1 MSSDNVIYFDNSA
14 TSWPKPRE
22 TGEAMMYYLN
32 DVGAN
37 PGRSGHSRSVEAGQ
51 IVLNAR
57 ENLCRLFNVKLPQQ
71 IAFTK
76 NITESLNCVFYT
88 MLKGGIAPALWAE
101 STTIMMSSF
110 FALTARLMA
119 AIS

>member
-37 PGRSGHSRSVEAGQ
+37 PGRSGPCPRVE
-51 IVLNAR
+51 
-57 ENLCRLFNVKLPQQ
+57 
-71 IAFTK
+71 
-76 NITESLNCVFYT
+76 
-88 MLKGGIAPALWAE
+88 GGT
-101 STTIMMSSF
+101 SQ
-110 FALTARLMA
+110 
-119 AIS
+119 

>member
-37 PGRSGHSRSVEAGQ
+37 PYPDTGVAAWRR
-51 IVLNAR
+51 AR
-57 ENLCRLFNVKLPQQ
+57 
-71 IAFTK
+71 
-76 NITESLNCVFYT
+76 
-88 MLKGGIAPALWAE
+88 
-101 STTIMMSSF
+101 
-110 FALTARLMA
+110 
-119 AIS
+119 

>member
-71 IAFTK
+71 IAFTTSRK
-76 NITESLNCVFYT
+76 DWSHRADCGQ
-88 MLKGGIAPALWAE
+88 GGLRGLLR
-101 STTIMMSSF
+101 S
-110 FALTARLMA
+110 
-119 AIS
+119 

>member
-37 PGRSGHSRSVEAGQ
+37 PGRSGHSRSVEAG
-51 IVLNAR
+51 LLLR
-57 ENLCRLFNVKLPQQ
+57 
-71 IAFTK
+71 
-76 NITESLNCVFYT
+76 
-88 MLKGGIAPALWAE
+88 
-101 STTIMMSSF
+101 
-110 FALTARLMA
+110 
-119 AIS
+119 

>member
-37 PGRSGHSRSVEAGQ
+37 PGRRA
-51 IVLNAR
+51 IAAAWRRAR
-57 ENLCRLFNVKLPQQ
+57 
-71 IAFTK
+71 
-76 NITESLNCVFYT
+76 
-88 MLKGGIAPALWAE
+88 
-101 STTIMMSSF
+101 
-110 FALTARLMA
+110 
-119 AIS
+119 